1 MITPVTMRAL
11 IRELYRKGANEE
23 EIEAVITAL
32 ETESNCQQ
40 MLEELSRVDNPSRE
54 WLLGT
59 AILIADPN

>member
-1 MITPVTMRAL
+1 MITPVTMHTL
-11 IRELYRKGANEE
+11 IRELYRKGADEN

-40 MLEELSRVDNPSRE
+40 MLEELKRVDNPSRE

>member
-1 MITPVTMRAL
+1 MITPMTMRAL
-11 IRELYRKGANEE
+11 IHELYRKGADEE